1 MNPFATKFDITSPI
15 SEIASKH
22 PAKLKEGAT
31 SVFRTIEE
39 IIPTPTTET
48 SIAGRVLLH
57 RSFGKICFA
66 TISDG
71 TGKMQIL
78 FARENC
84 SINVDGKSISTLGE
98 DLSAYKFA
106 EKLIDLG
113 DFIGVK

>member
-1 MNPFATKFDITSPI
+1 MSTSAYSSETIDRIAKLERIKSLGVNPFATKFDITSPI
-15 SEIASKH
+15 SEIAIKY
-22 PAKLKEGAT
+22 PAKLEEGGV
-31 SVFRTIEE
+31 SGFRTIEA
-39 IIPTPTTET
+39 IIPTPTDET

-84 SINVDGKSISTLGE
+84 SINVDG
-98 DLSAYKFA
+98 
-106 EKLIDLG
+106 
-113 DFIGVK
+113 V